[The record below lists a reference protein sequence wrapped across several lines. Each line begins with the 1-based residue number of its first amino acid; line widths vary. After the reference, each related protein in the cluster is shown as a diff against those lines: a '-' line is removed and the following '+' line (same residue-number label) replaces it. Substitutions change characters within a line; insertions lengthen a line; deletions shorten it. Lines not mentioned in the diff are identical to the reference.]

1 MSGVAYSTMTAIG
14 VMALVTY
21 LCRIAGYMAMR
32 HVPRT
37 PAVKRALAVLPG
49 CIIIAAIAPIAWR
62 GGPVAMAA
70 LVAAVGAMVF
80 LRSELAALVAGLGL
94 VAALRAFGF

>member
-1 MSGVAYSTMTAIG
+1 MSGVTYSALTAIG
-14 VMALVTY
+14 MMAIVTY

-37 PAVKRALAVLPG
+37 RAIQKGLDVLPG

-62 GGPVAMAA
+62 GGPVAMLA
-70 LVAAVGAMVF
+70 LLASIGVMMA
-80 LRSELAALVAGLGL
+80 LRSELAALVTGLGL

>member
-1 MSGVAYSTMTAIG
+1 MSGVTYSTMSAIC

-62 GGPVAMAA
+62 GGPVAM
-70 LVAAVGAMVF
+70 LGLGAAVSVMV
-80 LRSELAALVAGLGL
+80 LMRSELAALVAGLGL
-94 VAALRAFGF
+94 VAALRASGF

>member
-1 MSGVAYSTMTAIG
+1 MSGVTYSTMTAIG
-14 VMALVTY
+14 VMAIVTY

-37 PAVKRALAVLPG
+37 PVIQKGLDVLPG

-62 GGPVAMAA
+62 GGPVALLA
-70 LVAAVGAMVF
+70 LLASIGVMMVV
-80 LRSELAALVAGLGL
+80 RSELAALIAGLGL
-94 VAALRAFGF
+94 VAAMRAFGL

>member
-1 MSGVAYSTMTAIG
+1 VTGVTYSTMTAIG

-37 PAVKRALAVLPG
+37 PAVTRALNVLPG

-62 GGPVAMAA
+62 GGPVAMLA
-70 LVAAVGAMVF
+70 LVAAVGVMTF